1 VFRSIRWR
9 TGIVFAVLIIACIS
23 GLGVYLSHLTRD
35 DHLDTLRTQLADQAL
50 LIGDSSAPYF
60 SGSQTQSLDALA
72 KRLGEQI
79 GARITIINKDG
90 VVLGDSEEDPATM
103 DNHSNRPEVIEAIS
117 QGTGSTIR
125 YSSTL
130 GYNMMYVAVPITSNG
145 AVAGVARVAL
155 PLTQIDKSLQ
165 HINRV
170 IIIGAVIAA
179 VTAILLA
186 FQLLRIT
193 TEPVKKLTQLSKR
206 MAQGELDQEIQIT
219 SRDEVGELARAFN
232 QMAVRLKE
240 MVALITNERDR
251 MATILSNIDDAIFM
265 VNGNGKITAMNRAA
279 ESIFQISEGKALGHT
294 FIEIVRDHELNRL
307 LQRCLSTRRQQT
319 GAVEIKPK
327 KQFLGVVA
335 TPLSGD
341 GGCLAHIQDLT
352 ELRRLEM
359 IRQDFISN
367 ISHELRTPIASVK
380 ALAETLNEGAVED
393 PSVAKDFLSRI
404 NAEADK
410 LAQMVQE
417 LGELSRIES
426 GEAPLQIRSINIAEA
441 IGHAVDRLRAQ
452 ADRAE
457 LKLDIDSTPTLPEVL
472 ADEARVE
479 QVLVNLIHNAIKF
492 TPSGG
497 RISISAKAKDNDI
510 MVSVADTGIGIP
522 PDDLPR
528 IFERFYKADKS
539 RTGGGTGL
547 GLAIAKHIVEAHDGR
562 IWAESVEG
570 KGSNFNFTLPLTS
583 KLWKFPQIL
592 TRS

>member
-1 VFRSIRWR
+1 MFRSIRWR

-23 GLGVYLSHLTRD
+23 GLGIYLSHLTRD

-307 LQRCLSTRRQQT
+307 LQRCLSTRKQQT

-457 LKLDIDSTPTLPEVL
+457 LKLDIDSPPTLPEVL

-547 GLAIAKHIVEAHDGR
+547 GLAIAKHIAEAHGGR

-570 KGSNFNFTLPLTS
+570 KGSTFKFTLPLTS
-583 KLWKFPQIL
+583 KL
-592 TRS
+592 

>member
-9 TGIVFAVLIIACIS
+9 IGIVFAVLIIACIS
-23 GLGVYLSHLTRD
+23 GLGAYLSHLTRG
-35 DHLDTLRTQLADQAL
+35 DHLDTLRAQLTDQAW
-50 LIGDSSAPYF
+50 LIGDISAPYLA
-60 SGSQTQSLDALA
+60 GNQTDSPNALA
-72 KRLGEQI
+72 KRLEEQI

-103 DNHSNRPEVIEAIS
+103 DNHANRPEIIEALS
-117 QGTGSTIR
+117 KGTGSSIR
-125 YSSTL
+125 YSATL

-145 AVAGVARVAL
+145 GVVGVARVAL
-155 PLTQIDKSLQ
+155 SLTQIDKSLQ
-165 HINRV
+165 HLNNV
-170 IIIGAVIAA
+170 IIFGAVIAA
-179 VTAILLA
+179 IIAILLA
-186 FQLLRIT
+186 FQMLKIT
-193 TEPVKKLTQLSKR
+193 TEPVKKLTQLSKK

-232 QMAVRLKE
+232 QMAARLKE

-251 MATILSNIDDAIFM
+251 MATILSNIDDAILM
-265 VNGNGKITAMNRAA
+265 VDGDSKITTMNRAA
-279 ESIFQISEGKALGHT
+279 ENIFQISEKKALGHT
-294 FIEIVRDHELNRL
+294 FIEIVRDHELNEL
-307 LQRCLSTRRQQT
+307 LQHCRSTGKQQT
-319 GAVEIKPK
+319 GAVEIKLK
-327 KQFLGVVA
+327 KQFLAAIA
-335 TPLSGD
+335 TPLPGD
-341 GGCLAHIQDLT
+341 GGCLVHIQDLT

-380 ALAETLNEGAVED
+380 ALAETLNEGAIED

-404 NAEADK
+404 NVEVDK

-426 GEAPLQIRSINIAEA
+426 GEAPLNKRRINMADV

-457 LKLDIDSTPTLPEVL
+457 LKLDIDIPPTLPEVMS
-472 ADEARVE
+472 DEARVE
-479 QVLVNLIHNAIKF
+479 QVLVNIIHNAIKF

-497 RISISAKAKDNDI
+497 KINISAKARDNDI
-510 MVSVADTGIGIP
+510 LVSVSDTGVGIP
-522 PDDLPR
+522 ADDLPR

-539 RTGGGTGL
+539 RSGGGTGL
-547 GLAIAKHIVEAHDGR
+547 GLAIAKHIVEAHGGR

-570 KGSNFNFTLPLTS
+570 RGSTFNFTLPLAH
-583 KLWKFPQIL
+583 KP
-592 TRS
+592 

>member
-9 TGIVFAVLIIACIS
+9 IGIVFAVLIIACIS
-23 GLGVYLSHLTRD
+23 GLGAYLSHLTRG
-35 DHLDTLRTQLADQAL
+35 DHLDTLRTQLTDQAR
-50 LIGDSSAPYF
+50 LIGDISAPYF
-60 SGSQTQSLDALA
+60 AGNQTDSPDALA

-103 DNHSNRPEVIEAIS
+103 DNHANRPEVIEALS
-117 QGTGSTIR
+117 KGTGSSIR
-125 YSSTL
+125 YSATL

-145 AVAGVARVAL
+145 GVVGVARVAL

-165 HINRV
+165 HLNNV
-170 IIIGAVIAA
+170 IISGAVIAA
-179 VTAILLA
+179 VIAILLA
-186 FQLLRIT
+186 FQILRIT
-193 TEPVKKLTQLSKR
+193 TEPIKKLTFLSRKV
-206 MAQGELDQEIQIT
+206 AEGELGQEIQIT

-232 QMAVRLKE
+232 QMAARLKE

-251 MATILSNIDDAIFM
+251 MATILSNIDDAILM
-265 VNGNGKITAMNRAA
+265 VDGDSKITTMNRAA
-279 ESIFQISEGKALGHT
+279 ENIFQISEKKALGHT
-294 FIEIVRDHELNRL
+294 FIEIVRDHELNEL
-307 LQRCLSTRRQQT
+307 LQHCLSTRKQQT
-319 GAVEIKPK
+319 GAVEIKLK
-327 KQFLGVVA
+327 KQFLSTIA
-335 TPLSGD
+335 TPLQGD
-341 GGCLAHIQDLT
+341 GGCLVHIQDLT

-380 ALAETLNEGAVED
+380 ALAETLNEGAIED

-404 NAEADK
+404 NVEVDK

-417 LGELSRIES
+417 LGELSHIES
-426 GEAPLQIRSINIAEA
+426 GEAPLQKKPVNIAGA

-457 LKLDIDSTPTLPEVL
+457 LNLDFVIPSTLPEVM

-479 QVLVNLIHNAIKF
+479 QVLVNIIHNAIKF

-497 RISISAKAKDNDI
+497 RISISAKARDNDI
-510 MVSVADTGIGIP
+510 LVSVSDTGVGIP
-522 PDDLPR
+522 ADDLPR

-539 RTGGGTGL
+539 RSGGGTGL
-547 GLAIAKHIVEAHDGR
+547 GLAIAKHIVEAHGGR

-570 KGSNFNFTLPLTS
+570 RGSTFNFTLPLAH
-583 KLWKFPQIL
+583 KP
-592 TRS
+592 

>member
-1 VFRSIRWR
+1 MFRSIRWR

-307 LQRCLSTRRQQT
+307 LQRCLSTRKQQT

-457 LKLDIDSTPTLPEVL
+457 LKLDIDSPPTLPEVL

-583 KLWKFPQIL
+583 KL
-592 TRS
+592 

>member
-1 VFRSIRWR
+1 MFRSIRWR

-117 QGTGSTIR
+117 QGTSSTIR

-307 LQRCLSTRRQQT
+307 LQRCLSTRKQQT

-547 GLAIAKHIVEAHDGR
+547 GLAIAKHIAEAHGGR

-583 KLWKFPQIL
+583 KL
-592 TRS
+592 